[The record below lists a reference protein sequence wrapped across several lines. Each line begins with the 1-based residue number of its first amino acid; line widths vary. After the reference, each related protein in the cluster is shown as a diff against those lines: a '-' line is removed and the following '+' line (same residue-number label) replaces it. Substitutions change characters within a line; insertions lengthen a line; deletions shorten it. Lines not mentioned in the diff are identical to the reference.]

1 MELSIHT
8 FDVIIVPFIN
18 INVNLISTSTVDN
31 SQELKS
37 VLKVVPYFILISLS
51 NLLFY
56 LIIHYF

>member
-37 VLKVVPYFILISLS
+37 VLKVVPYFILNSLS
-51 NLLFY
+51 NLVF
-56 LIIHYF
+56 